1 MLKLTST
8 LNLSYPETIVSWTDR
23 VTGEVETVNFMTSIY
38 GRDSFSTVDIYN
50 YVNQYLASL
59 PEVKQRNIFESYK
72 GIRYTLDNENSHKDL
87 LNNVKQYIA
96 DICTEI
102 PLENI
107 NMWIKLSSDM
117 RVPSG
122 FDDKYFDDIN
132 SNKSTDKTY
141 LKSDY
146 LYLMAFSL
154 GIRMMIPIWGEH
166 MNLIRRDIGTEFKE
180 YNSFQLL
187 SKSPYIDSEPY
198 TKLLMYIKSTITQ
211 AEYNDYNILV
221 NSISTEDFA
230 YYIFCLTCVRR
241 VPFLDIKYLGEDTK
255 NDDLNALTYIYKF
268 IKQRVK
274 GHSDPKKVVRSKDNE
289 GGDTNE
295 DNKISVLEKYKIKTD
310 ISLEDIVELEY
321 SVQDLDNIVRIL
333 TVAPEAQTMLDNALK
348 TSSSLLHSKIPDASI
363 RLLQWTFKPVISP
376 RGIMYL
382 SKITLV
388 KLLAALETV
397 LWCRGHKQLALLATC
412 KREVTDDYVQV
423 VSIDNRNRVPDEYL
437 VELEKLYPF
446 SRTLRVSKSS
456 KVSSNYI
463 SDTIDSYI
471 TTASSDIL
479 KMTADESLIKE
490 VFGNNNSRRYI
501 IQQDMKISLAKFFIE
516 IGRRSW
522 V

>member
-1 MLKLTST
+1 
-8 LNLSYPETIVSWTDR
+8 
-23 VTGEVETVNFMTSIY
+23 MTSIY

-50 YVNQYLASL
+50 YVNQYLSSL
-59 PEVKQRNIFESYK
+59 PADKQRAIYDCYK
-72 GIRYTLDNENSHKDL
+72 AIRYTLDNENSHRDL
-87 LNNVKQYIA
+87 LDSVKQSIA
-96 DICTEI
+96 EIHTLI
-102 PLENI
+102 PLESI
-107 NMWIKLSSDM
+107 NMWIKLSSDI
-117 RVPSG
+117 RVPNG
-122 FDDKYFDDIN
+122 FDDKYFEDIN

-146 LYLMAFSL
+146 IYLMAFSL
-154 GIRMMIPIWGEH
+154 GFRMMIPIWGEH
-166 MNLIRRDIGTEFKE
+166 MNLIRKDIGTEFKE

-198 TKLLMYIKSTITQ
+198 TKLLSYIKSTITQ

-241 VPFLDIKYLGEDTK
+241 VPFLDIKFLGEDPK

-289 GGDTNE
+289 GGDANE

-321 SVQDLDNIVRIL
+321 SVQNLSNIVNIL
-333 TVAPEAQTMLDNALK
+333 TVAPEAPDMLKRSLE
-348 TSSSLLHSKIPDASI
+348 TSSVLLHSKIPDASI

-397 LWCRGHKQLALLATC
+397 LWCRGHRYLSLLATC
-412 KREVTDDYVQV
+412 RREVTDDYVQV
-423 VSIDNRNRVPDEYL
+423 VSIDNRNRVPEEYII
-437 VELEKLYPF
+437 ELEKLYPF
-446 SRTLRVSKSS
+446 SRVYKATRNTKL
-456 KVSSNYI
+456 SSNYI
-463 SDTIDSYI
+463 TDTIDSYI

-479 KMTADESLIKE
+479 KMTADEKLIKE
-490 VFGNNNSRRYI
+490 VFGNNNSRRFI
-501 IQQDMKISLAKFFIE
+501 IQQDMKIQLAKLFIE
-516 IGRRSW
+516 IGKRSW